1 MIKLSKN
8 WEFNVLG
15 IDDYNVQ
22 GKLSPYY
29 NFIRENHNKILGD
42 ICEVGVF
49 KGYSLLAS
57 ALLLKELGSDKF
69 VWGFDSFEGFPDYHP
84 NDDLDKFNELHQNGT
99 ISEEHFKDVNAN
111 KAFKEFVLKKSVS
124 VKNIST
130 SGDFSDN
137 SLSELEDK
145 IRFLGLDNI
154 KLIKGDFKN
163 TMNESLN
170 NLGEIKFFAGLIDCD
185 LYEGYKTSLPFLY
198 NRLSTGSY
206 VYLDEYYSLKFPGA
220 RIATNEFF
228 SSKLEK
234 PFMHAKISGDFERW
248 GFKKN

>member
-1 MIKLSKN
+1 M
-8 WEFNVLG
+8 
-15 IDDYNVQ
+15 
-22 GKLSPYY
+22 
-29 NFIRENHNKILGD
+29 
-42 ICEVGVF
+42 
-49 KGYSLLAS
+49 
-57 ALLLKELGSDKF
+57 
-69 VWGFDSFEGFPDYHP
+69 
-84 NDDLDKFNELHQNGT
+84 
-99 ISEEHFKDVNAN
+99 
-111 KAFKEFVLKKSVS
+111 KKSVS

-130 SGDFSDN
+130 SGDFSNN

-145 IRFLGLDNI
+145 IKYLGIDNI
-154 KLIKGDFKN
+154 KLVKGDFKN
-163 TMNESLN
+163 TMNESLD

-220 RIATNEFF
+220 RIATDEFF